1 MAVNLSP
8 VGGVA
13 AQFFTNTGA
22 VLTGGKLYTYAAGT
36 TTPQA
41 TFTSGAGT
49 TAWTNPIVLDAAGR
63 VSGSGEIW
71 LTDGA
76 SYKFVLKDSNDV
88 LIATYDNITGIN
100 SNFINFTAE
109 QEIQTAT
116 ANQTVF
122 TLTTTQYQPNT
133 NTLSVFVDGVNQY
146 GPGAQYAYIETSSTV
161 VTFVSGLHVGAS
173 VKFTT
178 TQTLSGGA
186 LDSSQVIYDPPF
198 ANSVVTTVENKLA
211 QTVSVE
217 DFGAVGNGVTNDTT
231 AIQNAIDSLGAAGG
245 IVLIPN
251 GMKCVLDGNLTVK
264 SNVSLVGPHTI
275 VGSPQNNTSAPY
287 GSLGG
292 ALLLDSSRTIT
303 LNGGASLQG
312 LLIYRKGM
320 TFPAANSSAFV
331 GTAITIGQDDAAVF
345 QCMILG
351 FAQAIS
357 TNGAQRPRIY
367 DTNIDCLAGVLIN
380 DCADIAYLNN
390 IHCWPFATIAAG
402 GAASSLHRSG
412 SAFLFTNLG
421 DWTKVTNC
429 FSYGYYRGFYV
440 QGPNSMT
447 FVSCGADN
455 TGSHSGSIGF
465 LNESSAGVG
474 GEDTSYTECQ
484 AAAQD
489 TGYYIN
495 ANAALSTRM
504 VGCDTWGCLVHGF
517 LIVSGDVNINGG
529 LVRDVPNG
537 ITINS
542 ATSQVYIDNVRFDG
556 ISSLPINS
564 VVANS
569 STYIGPANDFVG
581 FAAGT
586 VITNNTYNVI
596 QSVASA
602 DPLNLPVNGNFFQIT
617 GTTGFGTVN
626 GGWKGRQV
634 VLKFTGV
641 LLVSDG
647 GASLKIA
654 GNFTT
659 AANSTLTLIYDG
671 VAWCEVA
678 RSSN

>member
-13 AQFFTNTGA
+13 AQFFDNNGNP
-22 VLTGGKLYTYAAGT
+22 LSGGKLFTYSAGT
-36 TTPQA
+36 TTPAA
-41 TFTSGAGT
+41 TFTSSLGT
-49 TAWTNPIVLDAAGR
+49 TAQPNPIVLDSAGR
-63 VSGSGEIW
+63 VPGSGEIW
-71 LTDGA
+71 LTDGVI
-76 SYKFVLKDSNDV
+76 YKFVLQTSTNV

-100 SNFINFTAE
+100 SNFVNFTAE

-116 ANQTVF
+116 VGQTVF
-122 TLTTTQYQPNT
+122 NLTTTQYQVGT
-133 NTLSVFVDGVNQY
+133 NSLSVYVDGVNQY
-146 GPGAQYAYIETSSTV
+146 GPGAQYAYIETDSDT

-178 TQTLSGGA
+178 TSQTSGNA
-186 LDSSQVIYDPPF
+186 TDASVVAYDPPF
-198 ANSVVTTVENKLA
+198 VGGVTTTVEDKLA

-217 DFGAVGNGVTNDTT
+217 DFGAVGDGVVNDTA
-231 AIQNAIDSLGAAGG
+231 AIQAAIDSLGAAGG
-245 IVLIPN
+245 TVLIPN
-251 GMKCVLDGNLTVK
+251 GMKCVLDGNLTIR

-320 TFPAANSSAFV
+320 TFPAADSSAFA

-345 QCMILG
+345 QCMVLG

-380 DCADIAYLNN
+380 NCADICYLNN
-390 IHCWPFATIAAG
+390 VHCWPFATIAAG
-402 GAASSLHRSG
+402 GGASALHRSG
-412 SAFLFTNLG
+412 SAFKFTNLG

-429 FSYGYYRGFYV
+429 FSYGYYRGFYA

-455 TGSHSGSIGF
+455 TGSHTGSIGF
-465 LNESSAGVG
+465 VNESSAGVG

-489 TGYYIN
+489 IGYYIN
-495 ANAALSTRM
+495 ANASFSTRM
-504 VGCDTWGCLVHGF
+504 VGCDTWGCVVHGF

-537 ITINS
+537 ITISS

-556 ISSLPINS
+556 ISGLPVNS
-564 VVANS
+564 IIGNS

-581 FAAGT
+581 FAPGA

-596 QSVASA
+596 QSIASA
-602 DPLNLPVNGNFFQIT
+602 DPLNLPVNGNFFQVT

-634 VLKFTGV
+634 VLKFNGV